1 MGNSASETS
10 AGKARDMAKLFPRRP
25 ERIVVAVVLLAW
37 VLLALSS
44 PWQTIADNASRS
56 VSWVLLTWGWLLWIA
71 VGASLLVP
79 SPMSLTIIRIVVP
92 LSVVVSIVASHPP
105 AVFCSVVAL
114 IVCASPVF
122 VDAMVQGGA
131 YGDETRFALRTP
143 LPYVVPAVIAW
154 VIYTA
159 SLVGG
164 SLLLAAQQF
173 VVGAVLV
180 AIGVFLSRSIPQ
192 RLHRLARRWLVLVPV
207 GIMVHDHL
215 VLHETIMAPSA
226 KIMSVARTSDV
237 GEAADLTGGTF
248 GDRLTI
254 TLTEAD
260 KVVMSAITAK
270 TLGTTEALHVKMFCI
285 APRRLT
291 AALSAITQ

>member
-1 MGNSASETS
+1 
-10 AGKARDMAKLFPRRP
+10 MAKLLPRRP

-44 PWQTIADNASRS
+44 PWQTIADDASRS

-92 LSVVVSIVASHPP
+92 LSVVVSVVASQPL

-164 SLLLAAQQF
+164 SLLLAAKQY

-207 GIMVHDHL
+207 GIVVHDHL

-226 KIMSVARTSDV
+226 KIMSVVRTSDV

-285 APRRLT
+285 APRRLDT
-291 AALSAITQ
+291 ALSAVTQ

>member
-1 MGNSASETS
+1 MTETS
-10 AGKARDMAKLFPRRP
+10 AGKAIDMAKLIPLRP
-25 ERIVVAVVLLAW
+25 ERIAVSVVLLAW
-37 VLLALSS
+37 VVLALSA
-44 PWQTIADNASRS
+44 PWQTIADDASRS
-56 VSWVLLTWGWLLWIA
+56 VSWVLLIWGWLLWTA

-79 SPMSLTIIRIVVP
+79 SPMSLTIVRIVVP
-92 LSVVVSIVASHPP
+92 LSVVIAIVASQPI
-105 AVFCSVVAL
+105 AVFCSVVTL

-131 YGDETRFALRTP
+131 YGDEKRFALRTP

-154 VIYTA
+154 AIYTT

-164 SLLLAAQQF
+164 SILLAAQQY
-173 VVGAVLV
+173 VIGAILI
-180 AIGVFLSRSIPQ
+180 ALGLFLSRTIPK
-192 RLHRLARRWLVLVPV
+192 RIHRLARRWLVLVPV
-207 GIMVHDHL
+207 GVVVHDHL

-226 KIMSVARTSDV
+226 KIMSVVRTAEV
-237 GEAADLTGGTF
+237 GEAADLTGGTI
-248 GDRLTI
+248 GDRITI

-285 APRRLT
+285 APRRVT

>member
-1 MGNSASETS
+1 
-10 AGKARDMAKLFPRRP
+10 MAKLIPLRP
-25 ERIVVAVVLLAW
+25 ERIAVSVVLLAW
-37 VLLALSS
+37 VVLALSA
-44 PWQTIADNASRS
+44 PWQTIADDASRS
-56 VSWVLLTWGWLLWIA
+56 VSWVLLIWGWLLWTG
-71 VGASLLVP
+71 VGVSLLVP
-79 SPMSLTIIRIVVP
+79 SPVSLTIVRIVVP
-92 LSVVVSIVASHPP
+92 LSVVIAIVASQPI
-105 AVFCSVVAL
+105 AVFCSVVTL

-131 YGDETRFALRTP
+131 YGDEKRFALRTP

-154 VIYTA
+154 AIYTT

-164 SLLLAAQQF
+164 SLLLAAQQYAM
-173 VVGAVLV
+173 GAILI
-180 AIGVFLSRSIPQ
+180 ALGLFLSRTIPK
-192 RLHRLARRWLVLVPV
+192 RIHRLARRWLVLVPV
-207 GIMVHDHL
+207 GIVVHDHL
-215 VLHETIMAPSA
+215 VLHETIMSPSA
-226 KIMSVARTSDV
+226 KIMSVVRAPEV

>member
-1 MGNSASETS
+1 VSESS
-10 AGKARDMAKLFPRRP
+10 AGKARDMPKYPRLQPQR
-25 ERIVVAVVLLAW
+25 VLVSVAMAAW
-37 VLLALSS
+37 VALALSS
-44 PWQTIADNASRS
+44 PWQTIADDASRS
-56 VSWVLLTWGWLLWIA
+56 VGWVVLTWSWLLWTG

-79 SPMSLTIIRIVVP
+79 SPTSLTIVRMVVP
-92 LSVVVSIVASHPP
+92 LSVVVSVVAGQPL

-154 VIYTA
+154 GLYTA
-159 SLVGG
+159 SLIGG
-164 SLLLAAQQF
+164 SLLLAARQHIF
-173 VVGAVLV
+173 GAVLV
-180 AIGVFLSRSIPQ
+180 AIGILLSRTIPQ

-207 GIMVHDHL
+207 GIVVHDHL
-215 VLHETIMAPSA
+215 VLHETIMAPSG
-226 KIMSVARTSDV
+226 KIQSVARTSDV
-237 GEAADLTGGTF
+237 GEAADLTGGVF
-248 GDRLTI
+248 GERITI
-254 TLTEAD
+254 ELTEAD
-260 KVVMSAITAK
+260 KVILSKITAK
-270 TLGTTEALHVKMFCI
+270 ALGTTEALHVKMFCI

>member
-1 MGNSASETS
+1 MSEAS
-10 AGKARDMAKLFPRRP
+10 AGKARHMAKLFPLRP
-25 ERIVVAVVLLAW
+25 ERIAMAVVFLAW
-37 VLLALSS
+37 VVLALSA
-44 PWQTIADNASRS
+44 PWQAIADDTSRS
-56 VSWVLLTWGWLLWIA
+56 VSLVLLTWSWLLWTT
-71 VGASLLVP
+71 VGVSVLVP
-79 SPMSLTIIRIVVP
+79 SPMSLTIVRIVVP
-92 LSVVVSIVASHPP
+92 LSVVVSFAATQPI

-114 IVCASPVF
+114 IVCASSVF

-131 YGDETRFALRTP
+131 YGDEKRFALRTP
-143 LPYVVPAVIAW
+143 LPYVLPAILAW
-154 VIYTA
+154 TIYTV

-164 SLLLAAQQF
+164 SLLLAAEQYIF
-173 VVGAVLV
+173 GAILLVLG
-180 AIGVFLSRSIPQ
+180 ILLSWTIPK

-207 GIMVHDHL
+207 GVVVHDHL

-226 KIMSVARTSDV
+226 KIMSVVRMPDV

-270 TLGTTEALHVKMFCI
+270 TLGTTEALHVKMFCV
-285 APRRLT
+285 APRRLA
-291 AALSAITQ
+291 AALLAITQ